1 MDKTY
6 TFEWEGEPLQIEVGK
21 VANQANGA
29 VLVKQGDNI
38 VMVTATMS
46 KTRREGIEFFPL
58 TCDFEERLYSIGKI
72 PGGFFKR
79 EGRPSERSIIMA
91 RGVDRPIRPLFP
103 EGMRNDV
110 QIVGVPFSAE
120 ATRPLDVLVSIGAS
134 AALHISD
141 IPFLGPIGTVRI
153 GRKDGEYILN
163 PTYTEMGECEI
174 DLYVAGA
181 TDRVMQLEG
190 AFNEVP
196 EQEIADAIQRA
207 IEWTNKLVDLQQ
219 MIREE
224 VGKPKAVPHLTKL
237 DEEVVEAVRRSS
249 GAAITESVRALEKAE
264 REELIAQLKQE
275 IVEDLLEEFPEQE
288 VDLAEAFEKVMK
300 EETRKMI
307 LYDRKRPDG
316 RSVDQVRQISCEVG
330 LLPRTHGSALF
341 RRGQTQVLTA
351 CTLGSLDEVQIIDG
365 ITEHTEKR
373 YMHNYNF
380 PPFSVG
386 ETRPLR
392 GPSRRDIGHGA
403 LAEKAL
409 VRLLPDTEEFPYALR
424 LVSEVL
430 ESNGST
436 SMAATCSCSLALMD
450 AGVKIPRH
458 VSGIAMGLVSEGD
471 DYVVLTDIQG
481 IEDFG
486 GDMDFKVTGTRRGV
500 TAMQMDTKLGGLSLD
515 IVRRT
520 LEQSIPARSMILDAM
535 EATISEPRPELS
547 PYAPRIFILTI
558 HPDKIGDVIGPGG
571 RVIKKITAET
581 GAKIDIEQDGKVYI
595 AAVDP
600 AAGEAAKKMI
610 EDLTR
615 DAEVGEIYLGRVSRE
630 MPFGVMVEI
639 LPGKEG
645 LIRSSDVGSSD
656 LRVGD
661 DVLVKVIEIDS
672 QGRANLSRKGLMDQQ
687 PKNPEHPPR
696 SERRDRGNW
705 DDRRPRSRDRRPRP
719 DRDRRND
726 SDEGAMGAKFRPKR
740 RSD

>member
-1 MDKTY
+1 MSSTY
-6 TFEWEGEPLQIEVGK
+6 EFQWEGEPLVLEVGK

-29 VLVKQGDNI
+29 VLVRQGDNI

-110 QIVGVPFSAE
+110 QIVSVPFSAE
-120 ATRPLDVLVSIGAS
+120 AGRPLDVLTSIGAS

-141 IPFLGPIGTVRI
+141 IPFLGPIGTVRL

-163 PTYTEMGECEI
+163 PTYTELEECDI
-174 DLYVAGA
+174 DLYVAAA

-190 AFNEVP
+190 AFKEVP
-196 EQEIADAIQRA
+196 EQEVGDAIERA
-207 IEWTNKLVDLQQ
+207 LEWTNKLVDFQQ
-219 MIREE
+219 EIREE
-224 VGKPKAVPHLTKL
+224 VGKPKASPIIVKL
-237 DEEVVEAVRRSS
+237 DQAVIEAVRRSS
-249 GAAITESVRALEKAE
+249 GAAITESVRAMEKAE

-288 VDLAEAFEKVMK
+288 VDLAEAFEKVIK
-300 EETRKMI
+300 EETRRMI
-307 LYDRKRPDG
+307 LHERKRPDG
-316 RSVDQVRQISCEVG
+316 RGVDEVRQISCEVG
-330 LLPRTHGSALF
+330 FLPRTHGSALF
-341 RRGQTQVLTA
+341 SRGQTQVLST
-351 CTLGSLDEVQIIDG
+351 CTLGSLDEAQIIDG

-409 VRLLPDTEEFPYALR
+409 VRLLPDTEEFPYAMR
-424 LVSEVL
+424 VVSEVL

-436 SMAATCSCSLALMD
+436 SMAAACSCSLALMD

-458 VSGIAMGLVSEGD
+458 VSGIAMGMVSEGTE
-471 DYVVLTDIQG
+471 YVILTDIQG

-486 GDMDFKVTGTRRGV
+486 GDMDCKAAGTRQGL
-500 TAMQMDTKLGGLSLD
+500 TAMQMDTKLGGLKME
-515 IVRRT
+515 IVRET
-520 LEQSIPARSMILDAM
+520 LAQSKPARETILDAM
-535 EATISEPRPELS
+535 EAAIPEARAELS
-547 PYAPRIFILTI
+547 PYAPRIFILQI
-558 HPDKIGDVIGPGG
+558 NPERIGDVIGPGG

-581 GAKIDIEQDGKVYI
+581 GAKIDIEQDGKIYI

-600 AAGEAAKKMI
+600 QAGEAAKKI
-610 EDLTR
+610 VEDLTR
-615 DAEVGEIYLGRVSRE
+615 DAAVGEIYLGKVTRE

-661 DVLVKVIEIDS
+661 DALVKVIEIDS
-672 QGRANLSRKGLMDQQ
+672 QGRANLSRKGLMEQQ
-687 PKNPEHPPR
+687 PKNPDHPPR
-696 SERRDRGNW
+696 PERRDRG
-705 DDRRPRSRDRRPRP
+705 DRGDRRPRPRDRRPRP
-719 DRDRRND
+719 DRDRAGTRD
-726 SDEGAMGAKFRPKR
+726 DGPVGATFRPKKGR
-740 RSD
+740 R